1 MYNWLYDFLMDKR
14 TVVDIDGIPTAIISR
29 GENTPPIILYTLPPP
44 PYYKHAEFELI
55 QAGEAAVCP
64 NQVTDV
70 KNNEDDDDVQNLFW
84 FKCVIMFVILMIIG
98 TGLIGFS
105 IFFKF

>member
-14 TVVDIDGIPTAIISR
+14 TVVGIDGIPTAIISR
-29 GENTPPIILYTLPPP
+29 GENTPPIILYTVPPP

-55 QAGEAAVCP
+55 QAGEAVVVCP
-64 NQVTDV
+64 NQVANV
-70 KNNEDDDDVQNLFW
+70 KNNEDDVQNLFW